1 MNNIKCIVISGKSNS
16 GKTTSI
22 LGLINSFRKYKLI
35 KEGTFSDYNKTTKD
49 RWAIFEINGK
59 KVGLFSQGDSRFG
72 IEHGLRETKDCD
84 FIIGASHLY
93 GDTISTYFDYKVKCF
108 KQNEVLFI
116 NKIHFNENIYID
128 DLIKSGQMVKEII
141 LGYK

>member
-1 MNNIKCIVISGKSNS
+1 MNNIRCIVISGKSNS

-22 LGLINSFRKYKLI
+22 LSLINVFRKYKLI
-35 KEGTFSDYNKTTKD
+35 KEGTFSDHNKTTKD

-59 KVGLFSQGDSRFG
+59 KVGLFSQGDSRYG
-72 IEHGLRETKDCD
+72 IEHGLRETKNCD

-116 NKIHFNENIYID
+116 NKIHFDENIYID
-128 DLIKSGQMVKEII
+128 ENEKFIQNIKELIFLM
-141 LGYK
+141 L